1 MAPIRPY
8 TLSILTNDDG
18 DTYIQAVD
26 PDTIQF
32 ERTPFYDGTTMTFR
46 RANVRPAVHLTPD
59 ADFPTRMEAYG
70 LEDELNAHLATVV
83 RRLVDDTDDCPT
95 GAGVRMRLQ
104 EWADGIDPHF
114 RPDGAVEMEARLA
127 EANDELE
134 LGLDPDELTDMADH
148 VASAISP
155 LQSRVNAL
163 EDELGLERTTWH

>member
-1 MAPIRPY
+1 MTLNRPR
-8 TLSILTNDDG
+8 TLSILIDSEGNAFV
-18 DTYIQAVD
+18 QAVD
-26 PDTIQF
+26 PDSIQF
-32 ERTPFYDGTTMTFR
+32 ERTPYYDETTVTFC
-46 RANVRPAVHLTPD
+46 RANGHPAAHLTPD

-134 LGLDPDELTDMADH
+134 LGLDPAELADMADLLARM
-148 VASAISP
+148 V
-155 LQSRVNAL
+155 SR
-163 EDELGLERTTWH
+163 